1 MKHHLYPSTLNP
13 HAKPASASDLVLTV
27 DTPWIVSPDE
37 SEPIQRALEDVKR
50 DWYKVFG
57 HLPVVLAAPPEA
69 GWDGPLLYFGLKANA
84 APAVASVP
92 LAGRER
98 FALGVRAG
106 PAGRPVILATG
117 SDLRGAIYAAYAF
130 SEEILG
136 VNPWWF
142 WTDQEPAF
150 RSSITVPV
158 DYDLPVAAPT
168 FKYRGWF
175 INDEDL
181 LAGFSPDPLRENVF
195 SNDMLDRI
203 CETLLRLRGNML
215 VPATFPFP
223 DERCHEL
230 TARRGLFISQHHIL
244 VMGLNTYQWPKDMP
258 FSFTKHPEI
267 MERYWRQ
274 CVEVFKDKE
283 MVWSVGYRG
292 KFDRPFWVDEPEIA
306 SPQARGEVIS
316 RAIAR
321 QVEII
326 REVQP
331 NAPIVANMWD
341 EGAMLYRQGVIKL
354 PPGVALV
361 WPDDGTGLLRE
372 NGQEQTLGPSELKD
386 ATMRNSLTGAVP
398 ANLSGVPETILPVVP
413 TRQPQPGQG
422 IYYHTAMMRWWFN
435 QLTEMV
441 PPARIYQE
449 LGRFI
454 RADATEYFLLN
465 LSDVRPVPLS
475 TDCAMKLAWDA
486 TPYRGKSDQEN
497 QATFLLDWS
506 HRHYGAVAAPQVAA
520 LYHEYFDVPSHRAEA
535 RQSDHAPHSHLRVLG
550 SEMFPVLLEGQSLTA
565 KLQADLQERL
575 AVAQANYN
583 YLSALRTKAQAL
595 LPRLPA
601 DRQGFFQSHLL
612 TALGIHLHGHEM
624 LAAYCRALLRLQ
636 QGDRTGANEEL
647 SLALVGNEGIFAAM
661 RLGERGKWSC
671 WYIGEYW
678 VSLDLSRDLIRRHAA
693 AVRGE
698 AAPPVRPRRYY
709 PELYKYQDAFRKNF
723 PLLYPSAAP
732 APQT

>member
-1 MKHHLYPSTLNP
+1 
-13 HAKPASASDLVLTV
+13 
-27 DTPWIVSPDE
+27 
-37 SEPIQRALEDVKR
+37 
-50 DWYKVFG
+50 
-57 HLPVVLAAPPEA
+57 
-69 GWDGPLLYFGLKANA
+69 
-84 APAVASVP
+84 
-92 LAGRER
+92 
-98 FALGVRAG
+98 
-106 PAGRPVILATG
+106 
-117 SDLRGAIYAAYAF
+117 
-130 SEEILG
+130 
-136 VNPWWF
+136 
-142 WTDQEPAF
+142 
-150 RSSITVPV
+150 
-158 DYDLPVAAPT
+158 
-168 FKYRGWF
+168 
-175 INDEDL
+175 
-181 LAGFSPDPLRENVF
+181 
-195 SNDMLDRI
+195 
-203 CETLLRLRGNML
+203 
-215 VPATFPFP
+215 
-223 DERCHEL
+223 
-230 TARRGLFISQHHIL
+230 
-244 VMGLNTYQWPKDMP
+244 
-258 FSFTKHPEI
+258 
-267 MERYWRQ
+267 
-274 CVEVFKDKE
+274 
-283 MVWSVGYRG
+283 
-292 KFDRPFWVDEPEIA
+292 
-306 SPQARGEVIS
+306 
-316 RAIAR
+316 
-321 QVEII
+321 
-326 REVQP
+326 
-331 NAPIVANMWD
+331 
-341 EGAMLYRQGVIKL
+341 
-354 PPGVALV
+354 
-361 WPDDGTGLLRE
+361 
-372 NGQEQTLGPSELKD
+372 
-386 ATMRNSLTGAVP
+386 
-398 ANLSGVPETILPVVP
+398 
-413 TRQPQPGQG
+413 
-422 IYYHTAMMRWWFN
+422 MRWWFN

>member
-1 MKHHLYPSTLNP
+1 MKNHPYPSTLHP
-13 HAKPASASDLVLTV
+13 RAKPSSAQDILLTV
-27 DTPWIVSPDE
+27 DTPWIVAPDE
-37 SEPIQRALEDVKR
+37 SEPVQRALEDVKR

-57 HLPVVLAAPPEA
+57 HLPVVLSAPPET
-69 GWDGPLLYFGLKANA
+69 GWDGPLVYFGLKANA
-84 APAVASVP
+84 AREVASVP
-92 LAGRER
+92 LEGRER
-98 FALGVRAG
+98 FALGIREGAG
-106 PAGRPVILATG
+106 GRPVILAAG
-117 SDLRGAIYAAYAF
+117 SDMRGAIYAAYAF

-136 VNPWWF
+136 VDPWWF
-142 WTDQEPAF
+142 WTDKEPVY
-150 RSSITVPV
+150 RSSIVVPG
-158 DYDLPVAAPT
+158 DFNLPVAAPT

-181 LAGFSPDPLRENVF
+181 LAGFSPDPLRENAF

-230 TARRGLFISQHHIL
+230 TARRGLIISQHHIL
-244 VMGLNTYQWPKDMP
+244 VMGLNTYQWPQDVP
-258 FSFTKHPEI
+258 FSYTKHPDI

-283 MVWSVGYRG
+283 MIWTVGYRG

-306 SPQARGEVIS
+306 SPQARGAIIS
-316 RAIAR
+316 RVIAR

-331 NAPIVANMWD
+331 DAPIIANMWD
-341 EGAMLYRQGVIKL
+341 EGAKLYRQGVIQL
-354 PPGVALV
+354 PPGVILV

-372 NGQEQTLGPSELKD
+372 NGQEQTLGPAELKD

-398 ANLSGVPETILPVVP
+398 ANLSGSSEADLPFVPVS
-413 TRQPQPGQG
+413 QPQPGQG

-435 QLTEMV
+435 QLSEMV

-486 TPYRGKSDQEN
+486 TPYRGKPDQEN
-497 QATFLLDWS
+497 QTAFLLDWS
-506 HRHYGAVAAPQVAA
+506 RRQYGAAVAPQVAA
-520 LYHEYFDVPSHRAEA
+520 LYHEYFDVPSHRTEM

-550 SEMFPVLLEGQSLTA
+550 SEIFPLLLEGKPLA
-565 KLQADLQERL
+565 EKLQADLLERL
-575 AVAQANYN
+575 AVAQANYD
-583 YLSALRTKAQAL
+583 YLAGLRAKAEALAPS
-595 LPRLPA
+595 LPP
-601 DRQGFFQSHLL
+601 DRRGFFQSHLL

-624 LAAYCRALLRLQ
+624 LAAYCHALLRLQ
-636 QGDRTGANEEL
+636 KGDRAGASAYLAL
-647 SLALVGNEGIFAAM
+647 SLAGNEGIFAAM
-661 RLGERGKWSC
+661 RPAERGKWSC
-671 WYIGEYW
+671 WYIGEYF

-698 AAPPVRPRRYY
+698 APPPVRPRRYY
-709 PELYKYQDAFRKNF
+709 PELYQYQNAFRKNF
-723 PLLYPSAAP
+723 PLMYPSAGSGPRA
-732 APQT
+732 